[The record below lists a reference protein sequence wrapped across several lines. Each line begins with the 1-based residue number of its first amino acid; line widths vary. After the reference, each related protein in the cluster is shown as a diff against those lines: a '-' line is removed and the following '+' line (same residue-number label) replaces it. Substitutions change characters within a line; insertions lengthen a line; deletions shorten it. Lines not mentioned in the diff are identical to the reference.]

1 MNFEYYELPSG
12 IRCILKRVKSPVVYC
27 SLTIGTGSRDE
38 SDKEH
43 GMAHLIEHMLFKGTP
58 KRKSYHI
65 NSLLDNVG
73 GEINAYTTKEETV
86 IHTTTLKAD
95 VRRAVDLITDM
106 AFHSLYD
113 QREIDKEVRV
123 IIDEINSYKDSP
135 SEQIYDDF
143 EDMIFTGSTLGRNIL
158 GTKKSLV
165 KIKSEDVRN
174 FVTSKYN
181 TDNMVFAI
189 IGDIS
194 VGRFKDICD
203 SYFKNIP
210 ENRRTLE
217 RKSPEVMECR
227 DVTLNKHTHQVH
239 AMIGG
244 RAYPYKSDKR
254 VATALALNILG
265 GPSANS
271 RLNLLLREKHA
282 LTYNIEANYTSYCDT
297 GMVAI
302 YFSCDSENLEKSRDL
317 IHSEIENMQRVEMSA
332 VQLKKAKKQLI
343 GQLTIS
349 SESAEGYM
357 LSCAKS
363 YLMFGEVDTPQ
374 KINDAIDGVESADI
388 MSVMNE
394 MFTIDNMASLTYL

>member
-38 SDKEH
+38 AENEH
-43 GMAHLIEHMLFKGTP
+43 GMAHLIEHMLFKGTS

-86 IHTTTLKAD
+86 IHTTSLKGD
-95 VRRAVDLITDM
+95 VRRAVDLITDV
-106 AFHSLYD
+106 AFNSLYD
-113 QREIDKEVRV
+113 QKEIDKEVRV

-143 EDMIFTGSTLGRNIL
+143 EDMVFGGSTLGRSIL
-158 GTKKSLV
+158 GTRKSLT
-165 KIKSEDVRN
+165 KIKNEDVKR
-174 FVTSKYN
+174 FVAAKYN
-181 TDNMVFAI
+181 TDNIVFAV

-194 VGRFKDICD
+194 LRRFKDICD
-203 SYFKNIP
+203 LYLQKVP
-210 ENRRTLE
+210 ENRRKHSRIAPSE
-217 RKSPEVMECR
+217 MKCQNIV
-227 DVTLNKHTHQVH
+227 VNKRTHQVH
-239 AMIGG
+239 SMIGG
-244 RAYPYKSDKR
+244 RSYPFNSNKR

-271 RLNLLLREKHA
+271 RLNLLLREKYA
-282 LTYNIEANYTSYCDT
+282 LTYNVEANYTSYCDT
-297 GMVAI
+297 GLVTI
-302 YFSCDSENLEKSRDL
+302 YFSCDPENLDKSREL
-317 IHSEIENMQRVEMSA
+317 ITGEIELMKREPLSA
-332 VQLKKAKKQLI
+332 IKLIRAKKQLI

-349 SESAEGYM
+349 SESSEGYM

-363 YLMFGEVDTPQ
+363 YLLFGEVDTPT
-374 KINDAIDGVESADI
+374 KINDAIMAVTSEDI
-388 MSVMNE
+388 MEVMSEIFSSSNRS
-394 MFTIDNMASLTYL
+394 SLTYL

>member
-38 SDKEH
+38 EEKEH
-43 GMAHLIEHMLFKGTP
+43 GMAHLIEHMLFKGTQ

-86 IHTTTLKAD
+86 IHTTTLKTD
-95 VRRAVDLITDM
+95 VRRAVDLITDV
-106 AFHSLYD
+106 AFHSIYE

-143 EDMIFTGSTLGRNIL
+143 EDMVFCGSTLGRSIL
-158 GTKKSLV
+158 GTKKSLQ
-165 KIKSEDVRN
+165 KIKSDDIKQ
-174 FVTSKYN
+174 FVARKYN
-181 TDNMVFAI
+181 TDAIVFAV

-194 VGRFKDICD
+194 VKRFREICD
-203 SYFKNIP
+203 EYLAPIP
-210 ENRRTLE
+210 ENRRTLKRE
-217 RKSPEVMECR
+217 SPAGMECR
-227 DVTLNKHTHQVH
+227 NVTLNKRTHQVH
-239 AMIGG
+239 SMIGG

-271 RLNLLLREKHA
+271 RLNLLLREKHG

-297 GMVAI
+297 GLVAI
-302 YFSCDSENLEKSRDL
+302 YFSCDPENLEKSRLL
-317 IHSEIENMQRVEMSA
+317 IRGEIEAMQRLPMSV
-332 VQLKKAKKQLI
+332 VQLSRAKKQLI

-363 YLMFGEVDTPQ
+363 YLLFGEVDTPQ
-374 KINDAIDGVESADI
+374 KINEAISEVTSEDVME
-388 MSVMNE
+388 VMNE
-394 MFTIDNMASLTYL
+394 IFANDNASSLTYL